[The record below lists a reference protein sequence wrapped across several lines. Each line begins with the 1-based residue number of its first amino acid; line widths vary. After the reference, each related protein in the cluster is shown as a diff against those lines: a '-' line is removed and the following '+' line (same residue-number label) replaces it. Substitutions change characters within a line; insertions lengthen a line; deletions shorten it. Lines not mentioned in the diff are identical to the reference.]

1 MGRIRRG
8 GYIFTWWIGDHEPPH
23 VHLYDDNGKFITQIN
38 LRTMQPMDTASLPKT
53 VPALISQLQKEGR
66 L

>member
-8 GYIFTWWIGDHEPPH
+8 GYIFTWWIGDHDPLH
-23 VHLYDDNGKFITQIN
+23 VHVYDKDGKFITRVN

-53 VPALISQLQKEGR
+53 VPALISQLRKEGR